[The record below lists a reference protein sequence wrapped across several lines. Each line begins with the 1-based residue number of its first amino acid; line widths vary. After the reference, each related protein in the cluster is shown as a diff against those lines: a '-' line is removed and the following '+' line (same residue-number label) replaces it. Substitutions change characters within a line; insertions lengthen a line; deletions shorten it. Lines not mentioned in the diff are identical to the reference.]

1 MGKIFEIKYIKELF
15 TLALP
20 IIMGN
25 IGHILLGAIDCFVA
39 GKYSTG
45 AIAAISIATSFHATL
60 VMFGIGLTISISPI
74 LSNKRGAK
82 ESTKKYFFP
91 SIKFAVYMGI
101 FLMLLTFAYLPLLD
115 FLGYEPQLLH
125 DVKLFTFILAFSII
139 GAEINVAI
147 KEFLQSYEI
156 VFLPNFLMVISVF
169 LNLVLNWIFVF
180 GKFGLPEMGVA
191 GIALATVLVRTLIA
205 IVLLVFCIT
214 RFNFRKSYEV
224 ESEGYYKQ
232 IFKIGLP
239 ISASIIIEFL
249 TFNYIAIVLGRISG
263 LYAAAHNIILVIA
276 NTSFMVPL
284 AISNALA
291 VKVGYSN
298 GAKDYPEMVKYI
310 KNGLGISV
318 LVMCFSGIIFA
329 LFPEQLTRI
338 FTNDLRLVAITVPVM
353 YLVALFQISDG
364 VQVSMSGI
372 YKGLKKTKFTMI
384 ANLIGYMLIGVT
396 LGTYLGIFKKMYLFG
411 CWIGIGVSSVIL
423 ALILIIGLII
433 IMRRL
438 KREFLIKDTRIL
450 GH

>member
-1 MGKIFEIKYIKELF
+1 MGKIFELKYIKELF
-15 TLALP
+15 ALALP

-25 IGHILLGAIDCFVA
+25 LGHILLGAIDCFVA
-39 GKYSTG
+39 GRYSTE
-45 AIAAISIATSFHATL
+45 AIASISIATSFHATL
-60 VMFGIGLTISISPI
+60 VMFGIGLTISISPL

-82 ESTKKYFFP
+82 ETTKKYFFP
-91 SIKFAVYMGI
+91 SLKFALLMGI
-101 FLMLLTFAYLPLLD
+101 FLMLMTFAYIPLLD
-115 FLGYEPQLLH
+115 YLGYEPQLLH
-125 DVKLFTFILAFSII
+125 NVKLFTFILAFSTV

-205 IVLLVFCIT
+205 IILLVFCFT
-214 RFNFRKSYEV
+214 KFHFHKPYEMKDN
-224 ESEGYYKQ
+224 SYYKQ

-239 ISASIIIEFL
+239 ISTSIMIEFL
-249 TFNYIAIVLGRISG
+249 TFNYIAIILGRISG
-263 LYAAAHNIILVIA
+263 LYAAAHNIILVIG
-276 NTSFMVPL
+276 NTSFMIPL

-298 GAKDYPEMVKYI
+298 GARDYNEMTKYI
-310 KNGLGISV
+310 KNGLGISI
-318 LVMCFSGIIFA
+318 LIMCFAGIIFA

-338 FTNDLRLVAITVPVM
+338 FTDDLKLVSITVPVM

-364 VQVSMSGI
+364 IQVAMSGI

-384 ANLIGYMLIGVT
+384 ANLTGYLLIGVT
-396 LGTYLGIFKKMYLFG
+396 LGTYLGLFKKMYLLG

-423 ALILIIGLII
+423 ATILIIGLAV
-433 IMRRL
+433 IMKKL
-438 KREFLIKDTRIL
+438 KKEYAR
-450 GH
+450 

>member
-1 MGKIFEIKYIKELF
+1 MGKIFETKYIKELF

-25 IGHILLGAIDCFVA
+25 LGHILLGAIDCFVA
-39 GKYSTG
+39 GKYSTE
-45 AIAAISIATSFHATL
+45 AIASISIATSFHATL
-60 VMFGIGLTISISPI
+60 VMFGIGLTISISPL

-82 ESTKKYFFP
+82 EKTKKYFFP
-91 SIKFAVYMGI
+91 SLKFALLMGV
-101 FLMLLTFAYLPLLD
+101 FLMLLTFAYIPLLD
-115 FLGYEPQLLH
+115 YLGYEPQLLH
-125 DVKLFTFILAFSII
+125 DVKLFTFILAFSTI

-191 GIALATVLVRTLIA
+191 GIALATVIVRTLIA
-205 IVLLVFCIT
+205 VILLAFCLIK
-214 RFNFRKSYEV
+214 FNFRESYKV
-224 ESEGYYKQ
+224 SNKDYYKQ

-263 LYAAAHNIILVIA
+263 LYAAAHNIILVIG
-276 NTSFMVPL
+276 NTSFMIPL

-291 VKVGYSN
+291 VKVGYHN

-310 KNGLGISV
+310 KNGLCISV
-318 LVMCFSGIIFA
+318 LIMCCAGIIFA
-329 LFPEQLTRI
+329 IFPEQLTRI
-338 FTNDLRLVAITVPVM
+338 FTDDQKLVSITVPVM

-364 VQVSMSGI
+364 IQVSMGGI
-372 YKGLKKTKFTMI
+372 YKGLKKTKFVMI
-384 ANLIGYMLIGVT
+384 ADMIGYMFIGIT

-411 CWIGIGVSSVIL
+411 CWIGIGVSSLIL
-423 ALILIIGLII
+423 ATILVVGLVFI
-433 IMRRL
+433 L
-438 KREFLIKDTRIL
+438 KKLKKEYM
-450 GH
+450 G